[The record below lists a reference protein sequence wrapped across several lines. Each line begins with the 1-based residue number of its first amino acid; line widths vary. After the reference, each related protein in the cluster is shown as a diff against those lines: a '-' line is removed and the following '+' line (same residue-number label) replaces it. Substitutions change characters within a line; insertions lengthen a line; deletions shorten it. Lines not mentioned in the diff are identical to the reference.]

1 MEGFEEPVFD
11 EPGQD
16 VNPPEENKEAN
27 PDDLVPDEGQLV
39 DVVVMGQSIKVT
51 PDAALVLEEREREF
65 NRKLSEHSQ
74 ELGELRKFKN
84 EKDIPDEFKMN
95 PSALE
100 DEELEELWFTSPKKV
115 IAILKQNMKTELD
128 RTKEEV
134 KKDLKLERAVEDREQ
149 NFWKKFYSS
158 NSDLKRADKVVKA
171 ILAEKWESL
180 ASIPDEDVAQK
191 TLAGY
196 VRAYLA
202 KLVSTSAPSLN
213 AEPTGEPPAP
223 QPKNEEHPTTLSELL
238 RRRRQRK
245 MGGIK
250 LA

>member
-16 VNPPEENKEAN
+16 VNPPVKEKEAN
-27 PDDLVPDEGQLV
+27 PDSSVSDEGQLV

-74 ELGELRKFKN
+74 ELGELRKLREERAN
-84 EKDIPDEFKMN
+84 PDKFETN
-95 PSALE
+95 PSSLD
-100 DEELEELWFTSPKKV
+100 DEELEELWFTSPKKAV
-115 IAILKQNMKTELD
+115 AILKQNMKQELS
-128 RTKEEV
+128 RTKEEI
-134 KKDLKLERAVEDREQ
+134 KKDLKLERAVEDREKV
-149 NFWKKFYSS
+149 FWNKFYSN

-213 AEPTGEPPAP
+213 AEPTGEPPEP
-223 QPKNEEHPTTLSELL
+223 QHKKEEHAATLSELL
-238 RRRRQRK
+238 RRRRQRQ